1 MKYYADTGFLLSLHL
16 QETTSPAA
24 ALAMQAVTEPLPLTP
39 LVALEFRNA
48 LRLCVYRQK
57 ITEAERTVAWN
68 SYEQDIASGV
78 LEQASVNASAVQAE
92 AESLCDRFT
101 ATTGVRTLDL
111 LHVACA
117 RVLARTE
124 FLSFDQ
130 RQLTLDRLA
139 GLNVLP

>member
-24 ALAMQAVTEPLPLTP
+24 ALAMQSVAEPLPLTP

-48 LRLCVYRQK
+48 LRLGVFRQK
-57 ITEAERTVAWN
+57 ITEAERTVAW
-68 SYEQDIASGV
+68 SSFEQDVAASV
-78 LEQASVNASAVQAE
+78 LESVLVNTNDVHAE
-92 AESLCDRFT
+92 AESLCDQFT

-117 RVLARTE
+117 KMLARTE
-124 FLSFDQ
+124 FFSFDKRQ
-130 RQLTLDRLA
+130 RTLAQLA